1 MKALVY
7 GGPGQKSWTEAPDP
21 QIIDPRDA
29 IIRVDTVT
37 VCGTDLHILGGDVPA
52 VQSGRVLGHEAV
64 GTVHAVGGAVSGLR
78 VGDRFLA
85 SCISACGSC
94 SYCRQ
99 ASYGQC
105 RNGGGWILGHLVDGV
120 QAQYARI
127 PFADLSTHKLPAAI
141 TDEVAVLLAD
151 ILPTSF
157 EVGVTNGHVQPG
169 DTVAVVGTG
178 PIGLAAILTA
188 RLYSPSHIIA
198 IDKAESRL
206 QAAKQFG
213 ADITIK
219 PDDNPLKAV
228 RGMTDGLGADVVL
241 EAVGTPET
249 FELCTTLV
257 RPGGRVANIGVHG
270 RPVTLHLED
279 LWIRNIT
286 ITTGLVD
293 TYSTPRLLNMVV
305 AGHLDTAHLITH
317 RFALDDIIEAYDVFG
332 RPAQTGALKVVL
344 SRT

>member
-1 MKALVY
+1 
-7 GGPGQKSWTEAPDP
+7 
-21 QIIDPRDA
+21 
-29 IIRVDTVT
+29 
-37 VCGTDLHILGGDVPA
+37 
-52 VQSGRVLGHEAV
+52 
-64 GTVHAVGGAVSGLR
+64 
-78 VGDRFLA
+78 
-85 SCISACGSC
+85 
-94 SYCRQ
+94 
-99 ASYGQC
+99 
-105 RNGGGWILGHLVDGV
+105 
-120 QAQYARI
+120 
-127 PFADLSTHKLPAAI
+127 
-141 TDEVAVLLAD
+141 
-151 ILPTSF
+151 
-157 EVGVTNGHVQPG
+157 
-169 DTVAVVGTG
+169 VGTG

-198 IDKAESRL
+198 IDKADSRL

-219 PDDNPLKAV
+219 PDDNPLETV
-228 RGMTDGLGADVVL
+228 RGITDGLGADAAL
-241 EAVGTPET
+241 EAVGTPDT

-293 TYSTPRLLNMVV
+293 TYSTPRLLNMVD
-305 AGHLDTAHLITH
+305 AGHLDTAHMITH
-317 RFALDDIIEAYDVFG
+317 RFALDDIIEAYDVFA

>member
-1 MKALVY
+1 MRTQRR
-7 GGPGQKSWTEAPDP
+7 G
-21 QIIDPRDA
+21 
-29 IIRVDTVT
+29 
-37 VCGTDLHILGGDVPA
+37 VPA

-78 VGDRFLA
+78 VGDRVLA

-169 DTVAVVGTG
+169 T
-178 PIGLAAILTA
+178 P
-188 RLYSPSHIIA
+188 SPSSSSSTA
-198 IDKAESRL
+198 SVSATLRSRH
-206 QAAKQFG
+206 
-213 ADITIK
+213 
-219 PDDNPLKAV
+219 
-228 RGMTDGLGADVVL
+228 
-241 EAVGTPET
+241 
-249 FELCTTLV
+249 
-257 RPGGRVANIGVHG
+257 RVSSSAM
-270 RPVTLHLED
+270 
-279 LWIRNIT
+279 W
-286 ITTGLVD
+286 
-293 TYSTPRLLNMVV
+293 PRSFS
-305 AGHLDTAHLITH
+305 I
-317 RFALDDIIEAYDVFG
+317 
-332 RPAQTGALKVVL
+332 
-344 SRT
+344 S

>member
-7 GGPGQKSWTEAPDP
+7 IGPGQKSWTEAPDP
-21 QIIDPRDA
+21 QIIDPRT
-29 IIRVDTVT
+29 RS
-37 VCGTDLHILGGDVPA
+37 
-52 VQSGRVLGHEAV
+52 SGSTRSPSAAPICTSWEATCRRPVRRVLGHEAV
-64 GTVHAVGGAVSGLR
+64 GTVHAVGSAVSGLQ
-78 VGDRFLA
+78 VGDRVLA
-85 SCISACGSC
+85 SCISACGTC

-169 DTVAVVGTG
+169 DTVVVVGTG

-206 QAAKQFG
+206 QAAKQLG

-219 PDDNPLKAV
+219 PDDNPLEAV
-228 RGMTDGLGADVVL
+228 RGVTDGSARTWYSRRSAHPRPSSCARRSFAPGAGWRTS
-241 EAVGTPET
+241 ACTGTPS
-249 FELCTTLV
+249 
-257 RPGGRVANIGVHG
+257 R
-270 RPVTLHLED
+270 LHLED

-293 TYSTPRLLNMVV
+293 TYSTPRC
-305 AGHLDTAHLITH
+305 
-317 RFALDDIIEAYDVFG
+317 
-332 RPAQTGALKVVL
+332 
-344 SRT
+344 